1 MYISKVTSRL
11 IMSKNKTKN
20 KNDKKTNDK
29 IVRGFSNLFYHHTQ
43 FTATTVTKINEIY
56 EEVKNKLPCRSC
68 NVNCVETTIEVK
80 DTHHPTFV
88 VTRKHLCLSCWLQS
102 VKL

>member
-1 MYISKVTSRL
+1 
-11 IMSKNKTKN
+11 MSKNKNKN

-29 IVRGFSNLFYHHTQ
+29 NVRGFSNLFYNHTQ

-56 EEVKNKLPCRSC
+56 EEVKNKLPCRLC
-68 NVNCVETTIEVK
+68 NVNCVDAKIEVK
-80 DTHHPTFV
+80 DTHNPTFV
-88 VTRKHLCLSCWLQS
+88 VTRKHACLSCWLQS